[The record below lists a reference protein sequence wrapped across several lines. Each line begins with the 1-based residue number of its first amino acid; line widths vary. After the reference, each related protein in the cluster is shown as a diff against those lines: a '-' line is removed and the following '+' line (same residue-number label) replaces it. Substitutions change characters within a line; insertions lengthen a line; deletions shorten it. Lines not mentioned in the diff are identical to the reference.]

1 VVLKGKLVAK
11 VSPRIC
17 KPPHLVPQQISEE
30 EEMKTLKEMKKKTA
44 LGREQF

>member
-1 VVLKGKLVAK
+1 LQAT
-11 VSPRIC
+11 
-17 KPPHLVPQQISEE
+17 PPIPQQISEE